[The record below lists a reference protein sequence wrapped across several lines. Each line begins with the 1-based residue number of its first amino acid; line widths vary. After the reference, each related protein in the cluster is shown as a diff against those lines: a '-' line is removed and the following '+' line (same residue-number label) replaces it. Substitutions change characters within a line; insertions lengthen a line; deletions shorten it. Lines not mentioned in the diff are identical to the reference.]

1 MFCRSRVLRPFG
13 LILLLTAAAPV
24 LADDPGE
31 QESADACAMEADF
44 IFPSITVTPW
54 SDVVVGAQSEFTVEE
69 KDGVVNVTHV
79 GDAKVVRFPSLVA
92 INKTLELT
100 LTNPETRYCLVS
112 SVATLGGAIRIVGDS
127 EHVSAI
133 SIVGNVGR

>member
-1 MFCRSRVLRPFG
+1 M
-13 LILLLTAAAPV
+13 LLTAAAPV
-24 LADDPGE
+24 LADDLGE
-31 QESADACAMEADF
+31 QESTDACAMEADF

-133 SIVGNVGR
+133 SIVGNVER

>member
-1 MFCRSRVLRPFG
+1 MLCRSRVLRSFG
-13 LILLLTAAAPV
+13 LTMLLTAAAPV
-24 LADDPGE
+24 LADGPGE
-31 QESADACAMEADF
+31 QEPADACAMEADY

-69 KDGVVNVTHV
+69 RDGVVTVTHV

-92 INKTLELT
+92 ISKTLELT
-100 LTNPETRYCLVS
+100 LTKPETRYCLVS
-112 SVATLGGAIRIVGDS
+112 SVATLGGTIRIVGDS

-133 SIVGNVGR
+133 SIVGNVEH